1 MKNLILVFA
10 AALFISVTACAQTP
24 KDLPAKVKTAFDQKF
39 PGAQKVK
46 WSKENTTEW
55 EAEFKMAGKEYSAN
69 YNADGSW
76 METEYEISATEI
88 PAAVTK
94 TLGKEFPGYKLVE
107 SEISETAKGKLYE
120 FEIKTSTSNME
131 VAVQADGT
139 LVKKEAVKEK
149 GEDKD

>member
-46 WSKENTTEW
+46 WSKEKANEW
-55 EAEFKMAGKEYSAN
+55 EAEFKLSGKEYSAN

-76 METEYEISATEI
+76 METEHEISVAEI

-94 TLGKEFPGYKLVE
+94 TLGKEFPGYKLLE
-107 SEISETAKGKLYE
+107 TEISETAKEKLYE
-120 FEIKTSTSNME
+120 FEIKTSTSKME
-131 VAVQADGT
+131 VALKADGI
-139 LVKKEAVKEK
+139 LVKKEVVKEK
-149 GEDKD
+149 TEEKD

>member
-46 WSKENTTEW
+46 WSKETATEW
-55 EAEFKMAGKEYSAN
+55 EAEFNMSGKEYSAN
-69 YNADGSW
+69 YTADGSW
-76 METEYEISATEI
+76 METEYEIGANEI
-88 PAAVTK
+88 PAAVTT

-120 FEIKTSTSNME
+120 FEIKTGTKKQE
-131 VAVQADGT
+131 VALDENGVI
-139 LVKKEAVKEK
+139 KK
-149 GEDKD
+149 

>member
-46 WSKENTTEW
+46 WSKEKANEW
-55 EAEFKMAGKEYSAN
+55 EVEFKLSGKEYSAN

-76 METEYEISATEI
+76 METELEISKKEI
-88 PAAVTK
+88 PFTVTNAL
-94 TLGKEFPGYKLVE
+94 TKEFPGYKVE
-107 SEISETAKGKLYE
+107 ESVISETATGKVYE
-120 FEIKTSTSNME
+120 FKLKVAEELKEITVNTY
-131 VAVQADGT
+131 GT
-139 LVKKEAVKEK
+139 IIKKENLKEK
-149 GEDKD
+149 ADNY